1 MNEADCIVCTSILL
15 LPLPDHDPQHSDR
28 HHPHR
33 DRLER
38 HYVGAGGDETA
49 LQIELLFYHFAGP
62 STWGGQTEC
71 TTDLVQPR
79 LCEVLTGK
87 RSNFLS
93 TASISNILY
102 RQ

>member
-1 MNEADCIVCTSILL
+1 MIRSIAIVITLIGTVLSVIMWYYLV
-15 LPLPDHDPQHSDR
+15 P
-28 HHPHR
+28 
-33 DRLER
+33 
-38 HYVGAGGDETA
+38 ETA
-49 LQIELLFYHFAGP
+49 LQIELLYYHFAGP

-93 TASISNILY
+93 TASISNIFY